1 MIWQLGSRFKSS
13 MKHARQGA
21 QRTQA
26 LEITELAV
34 TRIETGEERLTAGA
48 SILLQRPLSSG

>member
-34 TRIETGEERLTAGA
+34 TRIETGEDRLTTGA